1 MLSLLLALGLALCQN
16 WTVQVC
22 VACEHSFDWHPFC
35 EDFDTYSNEDGYF
48 VVDQSEIDGLDD
60 KMREKLSANLF
71 QNHDIVLNTSI
82 KVFNSFTRMITATRS
97 VMYTS
102 TKDGVIP
109 NPLCDLASGPIAKT
123 QQRQQCSVCASVNN
137 YHHLEYENACCIDF
151 SAPFLYSPTT
161 VLYRKDLFF
170 KQGASILS
178 LFLHKKF
185 LGAIQ
190 AIIIWVMLYAFII
203 MFTNP
208 AIFKDKVKRWGAQC
222 TRQASISIW
231 LAVVTFTTVGYGD
244 YVANRRF
251 SRIITIMYMFFSMVM
266 CSYVVGVCLEL
277 VSEDGS
283 KTYYGFEESSQ
294 ISGRNI
300 CIPGYYYYI
309 FEDIVKQSGGT
320 TTFKE
325 SFEDC
330 VLCLTEPDQPVCLGS
345 VVAGVLYD
353 YPVLVGLFRSKP
365 ELLGSL
371 AVAELG
377 VFPGCKDCVHELSFH
392 WAIPDR
398 RYLLDSLQLPS
409 SIHDIIL
416 DEMTDF
422 VESDD
427 FSLMLPEFEL
437 QSSYEHIN
445 SLYLGN
451 VRNTMVFDYVLLV
464 ESAIL
469 TFFCVIIF
477 SIGGV
482 RSDRVEND
490 EDRVTINDLKIFDA
504 LELTTMQ
511 SDLKNR
517 NLEYIDYDASSFC
530 QSPKDESF

>member
-1 MLSLLLALGLALCQN
+1 MLSLLLILELALCQN

-35 EDFDTYSNEDGYF
+35 EDFDTYSNDDGYF
-48 VVDQSEIDGLDD
+48 VVDHSEIYGLDVN
-60 KMREKLSANLF
+60 MREKLSANLL
-71 QNHDIVLNTSI
+71 QNHDTVLNSSI

-97 VMYTS
+97 IMYTS
-102 TKDGVIP
+102 TKEGTIP
-109 NPLCDLASGPIAKT
+109 TPLCDLASGPVAKT
-123 QQRQQCSVCASVNN
+123 QQRHQCSVCASVNN

-151 SAPFLYSPTT
+151 STPFLWSPTT

-170 KQGASILS
+170 KQGASIFS
-178 LFLHKKF
+178 LLLRRKF
-185 LGAIQ
+185 LDAIQ
-190 AIIIWVMLYAFII
+190 AIIVWVMLYAFII

-244 YVANRRF
+244 YVVTRRF
-251 SRIITIMYMFFSMVM
+251 ARIITIIYMFFSMVL
-266 CSYVVGVCLEL
+266 CSYLVGVCLEL
-277 VSEDGS
+277 VSEVGS
-283 KTYYGFEESSQ
+283 KTYHGFEDSSQ

-309 FEDIVKQSGGT
+309 FEDIVIQSGGT
-320 TTFKE
+320 TTFME

-330 VLCLTEPDQPVCLGS
+330 VLCLTEPDQPVCLGGI
-345 VVAGVLYD
+345 VAGVLYD
-353 YPVLVGLFRSKP
+353 YPVFVGLFRSKP
-365 ELLGSL
+365 ELLENL

-377 VFPGCKDCVHELSFH
+377 VFPACKDCVHELSFH

-398 RYLLDSLQLPS
+398 RYLLDSVQLPS

-422 VESDD
+422 VQSDE

-437 QSSYEHIN
+437 KSSYERIDA
-445 SLYLGN
+445 LYLGN
-451 VRNTMVFDYVLLV
+451 IRNTIMLDYFLLV

-469 TFFCVIIF
+469 TCFCVLIF

-490 EDRVTINDLKIFDA
+490 EYRLSNKDMKILDA
-504 LELTTMQ
+504 LELTRTGHP
-511 SDLKNR
+511 DLKNR
-517 NLEYIDYDASSFC
+517 NLEYISGENCIGDYDSSSF
-530 QSPKDESF
+530 S